1 VKCAGWAWLALAA
14 CARERPPAP
23 RAAAPPPPP
32 YRTVEIAGAG
42 RVDGVVSLAGGARM
56 EEVIVWLDGIR
67 AGKPLPLARRFE
79 IDHESGELVP
89 RAQAAIRGGMLNVRN
104 ADDTAHR
111 ARFTLVGAEPVTD
124 SLLAV
129 VEESGAG
136 QVVPVPGPL
145 ARVGLVRVTCDL
157 HPATRGWIRVFDQPY
172 FTMPDSAGRFV
183 FDSVPPGRWRLR
195 AWSAVAGEN
204 GRDVIVD
211 SAGAALIELR
221 LPP

>member
-1 VKCAGWAWLALAA
+1 VWAWLALAA

-23 RAAAPPPPP
+23 RAAPPPPPP
-32 YRTVEIAGAG
+32 YRAVGIAGAG
-42 RVDGVVSLAGGARM
+42 RVDGVVIVAGGARM
-56 EEVIVWLDGIR
+56 EEVVVWLDGIR

-79 IDHESGELVP
+79 IDHENGELVP
-89 RAQAAIRGGMLNVRN
+89 RVQAAIRGGMLNVRN
-104 ADDTAHR
+104 ADDSAHR
-111 ARFTLVGAEPVTD
+111 ARFVLAGADPATD

-145 ARVGLVRVTCDL
+145 ARVGLVLATCDL
-157 HPATRGWIRVFDQPY
+157 HPVTRGWIRVFDQPY
-172 FTMPDSAGRFV
+172 FTVPDSAGRFA

-195 AWSAVAGEN
+195 AWSPVAGDI

-211 SAGAALIELR
+211 SAGSARIELR